1 MTTPSSNLNALD
13 SQISKR
19 TDSGFLKIWGFTLAA
34 MLVAVASAA
43 VAWWGRPDF
52 THLTT
57 LEMRVS
63 ALLKILGV
71 LIIVL
76 GAHFAAILFGLYE
89 KVMARL
95 DGLSSEKQSAT
106 IQRDARL
113 QYLRDE
119 LRTSFGWRWRRAIP
133 WLMLTG
139 DDALIDAVAPD
150 LKQTAV
156 LRTGEIVLVHAAPNG
171 IDAQTWRHQLRR
183 MCRAHP
189 IDAVIPV
196 LRTSEQSPS
205 DDELPRTL
213 SNLARDLGWAAP
225 VVFLHAVEASGMHQN
240 DFRPVGAFTIASQR
254 ADARVATDELN
265 RQLNVLEEMTA
276 HASIMLCARPKPIVW
291 LAQVSQYLTAHRE
304 RVLTTWRAHSISK
317 WRRAPLAGMMFAP
330 VFAGPVVPTPVPA
343 DHDDVAKDA
352 AERARQHAGA
362 SREQPRALQSI
373 WPEIV
378 AHMKKHDGRRV
389 GFYWPNALAALVLVT
404 AIGWCVT
411 MSVSFIGNRSIMND
425 AQSASDAALAAK
437 PGTAAA
443 LRAQLALQQR
453 IDTLEYRQQHGA
465 PWYLR
470 AGLNHN
476 DDILAAL
483 WPSYAIVSAR
493 NLRDPAAHRLEATLA
508 QLAQSRADALPSN
521 EEQQRDYNALKTYLM
536 LAHPQHADAAYL
548 TKRLPA
554 AWPVVTDM
562 STGEWLDT
570 SQRLSS
576 FYASHLRAHPEWRLN
591 ASNDL
596 TIAARNMLVNQIGL
610 QNSDDTLYQS
620 VLEQAKGKYADI
632 TLASLIDGA
641 DARGL
646 FTTSQTVSGIYTRA
660 AWDGMIGDAIDK
672 AAKEGRVAA
681 DWVLAD
687 ERAARIPGA
696 ALEAQQD
703 IEEAKRRLHARY
715 FADYTAAWQAML
727 NSIQWRSAS
736 NLSDAISQLTR
747 LTDAQTSPLIALM
760 KAVEYQAQAGR
771 ASQALT
777 DTLVR
782 KAQDLIANKTGV
794 AAAPEI
800 NPLDK
805 PFGPL
810 LALMGDDVV
819 TGHGKSSTKSK
830 NAADFSGVSLAHF
843 LTVATTMRLKLQQI
857 ATSADAQAMSRQ
869 MAQAVFQ
876 GKLSELTQARDDAAL
891 TAASLGSQWSG
902 FGDAL
907 FAKPLDVAWQTI
919 LQPAA
924 ASLNDAWRASVAAP
938 FASAFDGH
946 YPFADTAS
954 DASFVELGRY
964 IKPETGLIAR
974 FVTTQLAGM
983 LQPQGNAWT
992 PNELAPQALQ
1002 FDPEFLSAL
1011 RQLSTLGAQLYAQG
1025 DASYRIQIMAT
1036 PTPEVVRSILTVDQT
1051 KIEYFNQRES
1061 FTPIVW
1067 PGNGRDGQAMLTWE
1081 SLTAGTRVAFSAVG
1095 DWAFLRLLGTA
1106 NIKPLDSMNYALTLN
1121 HDNDYPLHYVMKTQV
1136 GAGPLDL
1143 LKLRGFKM
1151 PQRVFIA
1158 GRSAVYAGAPSLP
1171 PLPAEIQP

>member
-1 MTTPSSNLNALD
+1 MKSPIREYDKLEHGGEVT
-13 SQISKR
+13 
-19 TDSGFLKIWGFTLAA
+19 SGSPFT
-34 MLVAVASAA
+34 MFM
-43 VAWWGRPDF
+43 GR
-52 THLTT
+52 
-57 LEMRVS
+57 R
-63 ALLKILGV
+63 
-71 LIIVL
+71 
-76 GAHFAAILFGLYE
+76 
-89 KVMARL
+89 
-95 DGLSSEKQSAT
+95 
-106 IQRDARL
+106 
-113 QYLRDE
+113 
-119 LRTSFGWRWRRAIP
+119 
-133 WLMLTG
+133 
-139 DDALIDAVAPD
+139 
-150 LKQTAV
+150 
-156 LRTGEIVLVHAAPNG
+156 
-171 IDAQTWRHQLRR
+171 
-183 MCRAHP
+183 
-189 IDAVIPV
+189 
-196 LRTSEQSPS
+196 
-205 DDELPRTL
+205 
-213 SNLARDLGWAAP
+213 LARVGDSAQCDLHG
-225 VVFLHAVEASGMHQN
+225 N
-240 DFRPVGAFTIASQR
+240 TTIAEGDTR
-254 ADARVATDELN
+254 FPDRD
-265 RQLNVLEEMTA
+265 
-276 HASIMLCARPKPIVW
+276 
-291 LAQVSQYLTAHRE
+291 
-304 RVLTTWRAHSISK
+304 
-317 WRRAPLAGMMFAP
+317 G
-330 VFAGPVVPTPVPA
+330 
-343 DHDDVAKDA
+343 
-352 AERARQHAGA
+352 
-362 SREQPRALQSI
+362 QPYAM
-373 WPEIV
+373 
-378 AHMKKHDGRRV
+378 HRRV

-727 NSIQWRSAS
+727 
-736 NLSDAISQLTR
+736 
-747 LTDAQTSPLIALM
+747 
-760 KAVEYQAQAGR
+760 
-771 ASQALT
+771 
-777 DTLVR
+777 
-782 KAQDLIANKTGV
+782 
-794 AAAPEI
+794 
-800 NPLDK
+800 
-805 PFGPL
+805 
-810 LALMGDDVV
+810 
-819 TGHGKSSTKSK
+819 
-830 NAADFSGVSLAHF
+830 
-843 LTVATTMRLKLQQI
+843 
-857 ATSADAQAMSRQ
+857 
-869 MAQAVFQ
+869 
-876 GKLSELTQARDDAAL
+876 
-891 TAASLGSQWSG
+891 
-902 FGDAL
+902 
-907 FAKPLDVAWQTI
+907 
-919 LQPAA
+919 
-924 ASLNDAWRASVAAP
+924 
-938 FASAFDGH
+938 
-946 YPFADTAS
+946 
-954 DASFVELGRY
+954 
-964 IKPETGLIAR
+964 
-974 FVTTQLAGM
+974 
-983 LQPQGNAWT
+983 
-992 PNELAPQALQ
+992 
-1002 FDPEFLSAL
+1002 
-1011 RQLSTLGAQLYAQG
+1011 
-1025 DASYRIQIMAT
+1025 
-1036 PTPEVVRSILTVDQT
+1036 
-1051 KIEYFNQRES
+1051 
-1061 FTPIVW
+1061 
-1067 PGNGRDGQAMLTWE
+1067 TWE

-1106 NIKPLDSMNYALTLN
+1106 NIKPLDSTNYALTLN

-1158 GRSAVYAGAPSLP
+1158 GKSAVYAGAPSLP

>member
-1 MTTPSSNLNALD
+1 MNALD

-63 ALLKILGV
+63 ALLEILGV

-76 GAHFAAILFGLYE
+76 GAHFAAILFGLYD
-89 KVMARL
+89 KAMARL

-240 DFRPVGAFTIASQR
+240 DFRPVGAFIIASQR

-453 IDTLEYRQQHGA
+453 IDALEYRQQHGA

-476 DDILAAL
+476 DDSRDSFRLFCTPVI
-483 WPSYAIVSAR
+483 
-493 NLRDPAAHRLEATLA
+493 NLFEV
-508 QLAQSRADALPSN
+508 DALPLRPTDRHDR
-521 EEQQRDYNALKTYLM
+521 EHRVRLQQDVAGHVEPYHV
-536 LAHPQHADAAYL
+536 LAVTAADPEDSARHAYGAFTSFRHRGWTLRYEKPERYFHTSMRFGVTGRELWVTLSGSLWERFHADARHDENCPKPDGYL
-548 TKRLPA
+548 TVRALANNGRLPRMA
-554 AWPVVTDM
+554 
-562 STGEWLDT
+562 
-570 SQRLSS
+570 LSE
-576 FYASHLRAHPEWRLN
+576 A
-591 ASNDL
+591 
-596 TIAARNMLVNQIGL
+596 TIN
-610 QNSDDTLYQS
+610 
-620 VLEQAKGKYADI
+620 E
-632 TLASLIDGA
+632 
-641 DARGL
+641 
-646 FTTSQTVSGIYTRA
+646 TVSGFTGIASVRNLTAPTLPLYPPRYHPEYDWRVLGHYTA
-660 AWDGMIGDAIDK
+660 GGANELNMIGMGGVVVLREALELYDWSHDESIARRIDAIRD
-672 AAKEGRVAA
+672 
-681 DWVLAD
+681 
-687 ERAARIPGA
+687 
-696 ALEAQQD
+696 
-703 IEEAKRRLHARY
+703 
-715 FADYTAAWQAML
+715 
-727 NSIQWRSAS
+727 
-736 NLSDAISQLTR
+736 
-747 LTDAQTSPLIALM
+747 
-760 KAVEYQAQAGR
+760 
-771 ASQALT
+771 
-777 DTLVR
+777 VR
-782 KAQDLIANKTGV
+782 
-794 AAAPEI
+794 
-800 NPLDK
+800 
-805 PFGPL
+805 
-810 LALMGDDVV
+810 
-819 TGHGKSSTKSK
+819 
-830 NAADFSGVSLAHF
+830 
-843 LTVATTMRLKLQQI
+843 
-857 ATSADAQAMSRQ
+857 
-869 MAQAVFQ
+869 
-876 GKLSELTQARDDAAL
+876 LSEHESVGKGPMR
-891 TAASLGSQWSG
+891 
-902 FGDAL
+902 FEIRVHVR
-907 FAKPLDVAWQTI
+907 LD
-919 LQPAA
+919 
-924 ASLNDAWRASVAAP
+924 
-938 FASAFDGH
+938 ASAFDGPGDATLFGDVLSRFVGR
-946 YPFADTAS
+946 Y
-954 DASFVELGRY
+954 ASFHHATRLVLNIDG
-964 IKPETGLIAR
+964 KDTLFPL
-974 FVTTQLAGM
+974 M
-983 LQPQGNAWT
+983 
-992 PNELAPQALQ
+992 
-1002 FDPEFLSAL
+1002 EF
-1011 RQLSTLGAQLYAQG
+1011 
-1025 DASYRIQIMAT
+1025 
-1036 PTPEVVRSILTVDQT
+1036 E
-1051 KIEYFNQRES
+1051 
-1061 FTPIVW
+1061 
-1067 PGNGRDGQAMLTWE
+1067 
-1081 SLTAGTRVAFSAVG
+1081 
-1095 DWAFLRLLGTA
+1095 
-1106 NIKPLDSMNYALTLN
+1106 
-1121 HDNDYPLHYVMKTQV
+1121 
-1136 GAGPLDL
+1136 
-1143 LKLRGFKM
+1143 
-1151 PQRVFIA
+1151 
-1158 GRSAVYAGAPSLP
+1158 GAPF
-1171 PLPAEIQP
+1171 

>member
-1 MTTPSSNLNALD
+1 MTNLKVLD
-13 SQISKR
+13 SPASER
-19 TDSGFLKIWGFTLAA
+19 TESGLLKIWGPTLGAI
-34 MLVAVASAA
+34 LIAVASATI
-43 VAWWGRPDF
+43 AWWGRPDF

-57 LEMRVS
+57 LEMRIS
-63 ALLKILGV
+63 ALLKILGILVTV
-71 LIIVL
+71 LA
-76 GAHFAAILFGLYE
+76 AHFAAILFGLYD
-89 KVMARL
+89 KVMALL
-95 DGLSSEKQSAT
+95 DGAGNEKQSAT
-106 IQRDARL
+106 IKRDARL

-119 LRTSFGWRWRRAIP
+119 LRNSFGWRWRSAMP
-133 WLMLTG
+133 WLMLVG

-150 LKQTAV
+150 LKQTGV
-156 LRTGEIVLVHAAPNG
+156 LRTGEIVLVHASPNG
-171 IDAQTWRHQLRR
+171 IDAQTWRDQLRR
-183 MCRAHP
+183 LCRAHP
-189 IDAVIPV
+189 VDAVIPV
-196 LRTSEQSPS
+196 VRADEPS
-205 DDELPRTL
+205 STDDELPRTL

-225 VVFLHAVEASGMHQN
+225 VVFLHAIKASGRHQGE
-240 DFRPVGAFTIASQR
+240 FSPVGAFTTVPSR
-254 ADARVATDELN
+254 ADAQTATDDLN
-265 RQLNVLEEMTA
+265 EQLSVLEQTTA
-276 HASIMLCARPKPIVW
+276 HASVVLCARPEPIVW
-291 LAQVSQYLTAHRE
+291 LTQVSQYISAQRE
-304 RVLTTWRAHSISK
+304 RMVTAWRAHCVSK
-317 WRRAPLAGMMFAP
+317 WRRAPLAGVMFAP
-330 VFAGPVVPTPVPA
+330 VFAAPAVPKPVPA
-343 DHDDVAKDA
+343 DQKDIAKDA
-352 AERARQHAGA
+352 AEHLAQRAAVA
-362 SREQPRALQSI
+362 REQPRALQPI
-373 WPEIV
+373 WPEIA
-378 AHMKKHDGRRV
+378 AHVKPQDGRRV
-389 GFYWPNALAALVLVT
+389 GFYWPNALAALVMVGT
-404 AIGWCVT
+404 IGWCAAMT
-411 MSVSFIGNRSIMND
+411 VSFIGNRSVVHD
-425 AQSASDAALAAK
+425 AQTAMDAALVAR
-437 PGTAAA
+437 PGTPAA
-443 LRAQLALQQR
+443 LRAQLALQQQ

-476 DDILAAL
+476 DQILAGL
-483 WPSYAIVSAR
+483 WPSYATVAAR
-493 NLRDPAAHRLEATLA
+493 NLRDPAAHQLEATLT
-508 QLAQSRADALPSN
+508 QLAQSRADALPSP
-521 EEQQRDYNALKTYLM
+521 EEQQRDYRALKTYLM
-536 LAHPQHADAAYL
+536 LAQPQHADAAYL
-548 TKRLPA
+548 AKQLPVT
-554 AWPVVTDM
+554 WPAVVGM
-562 STGEWLDT
+562 SAGEWLDT
-570 SQRLSS
+570 SQRLAS

-596 TIAARNMLVNQIGL
+596 TTAARNMLVNQIGL

-632 TLASLIDGA
+632 SLATLVNGA

-646 FTTSQTVSGIYTRA
+646 FTTSQTVPGIYTRA
-660 AWDGMIGDAIDK
+660 AWDGMIAEAIDK
-672 AAKEGRVAA
+672 AAKEGCVAA

-687 ERAARIPGA
+687 ERAARVPGA
-696 ALEAQQD
+696 ALETQQD
-703 IEEAKRRLHARY
+703 TEEVKQRLRARY

-771 ASQALT
+771 ASQALA

-782 KAQDLIANKTGV
+782 KAQDLIGNKS
-794 AAAPEI
+794 AATTAPEV

-819 TGHGKSSTKSK
+819 TGNGNANGKSNTKTK

-857 ATSADAQAMSRQ
+857 ATSADAQAMARQ

-902 FGDAL
+902 LGDAL

-938 FASAFDGH
+938 FASTFDGH

-1025 DASYRIQIMAT
+1025 DASYRVQIMAN
-1036 PTPEVVRSILTVDQT
+1036 PTPEVVRSILTIDQV

-1081 SLTAGTRVAFSAVG
+1081 SLTAGTRVAFGAVG

-1106 NIKPLDSMNYALTLN
+1106 QVKPLDSTNYALTLN
-1121 HDNDYPLHYVMKTQV
+1121 QDNGYPLHYVMKTQV

-1151 PQRVFIA
+1151 PQRIFMV
-1158 GRSAVYAGAPSLP
+1158 GKGAVYAGAPSLP
-1171 PLPAEIQP
+1171 PLPPEMLR